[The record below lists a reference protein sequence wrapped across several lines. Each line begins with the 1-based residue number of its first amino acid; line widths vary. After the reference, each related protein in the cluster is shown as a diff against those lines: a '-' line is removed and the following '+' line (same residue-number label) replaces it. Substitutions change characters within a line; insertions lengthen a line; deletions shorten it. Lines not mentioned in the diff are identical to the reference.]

1 MANKKQYN
9 AEQLDKRLEMML
21 RSEALLE
28 RADEHPDARIR
39 AAARLAKS
47 KPPPLSEA
55 ARARIRDRMRQHQP
69 APAQSTAPPR
79 ETSVVRPAASYWQGL
94 AKLAAA
100 VVLVF
105 ALGLGSSTAT
115 ANSLPGDVFY
125 PVKRQIERIELN
137 LAGNAAA
144 RADVYL
150 TQANRRLS
158 ETDALLKRGEFRTD
172 IFEDAASQLAQ
183 AVELAESNRLYT
195 SESGLAAE
203 TRNTYDSLT
212 RTLRE
217 APASADI
224 TARVMTD
231 LEETVF
237 ALSMNTDVI
246 QAPADMQ
253 PQTRPDASPEPAVP
267 AEPAA
272 PATSTALP
280 ATDLP
285 ALDVETPAEVM
296 TAVLTNTPA
305 ATATSTAAP
314 VVVTDEPDQVLYVN
328 ATGRVNVR
336 SGPGTAY
343 DIIGSVS
350 PGMALNVTGSSD
362 GWQQIE
368 FDGGQGWIASFL
380 LSESEPVITDTD
392 DGGGDNGGDS
402 PGNSDFGCDQPGNA
416 CNAPGHSGDS
426 PGNSGNA
433 PGNSGN
439 NPPGHG
445 GNPPGHGGDN
455 PGQGGNPPGR
465 GGDNPGQGG
474 RP

>member
-1 MANKKQYN
+1 MSDKKQYN
-9 AEQLDKRLEMML
+9 ADQLDKRLEMML

-39 AAARLAKS
+39 TAARLAKS
-47 KPPPLSEA
+47 KPPPLSDT
-55 ARARIRDRMRQHQP
+55 ARDRIRDRMRQHQP
-69 APAQSTAPPR
+69 APQQPVSPPR
-79 ETSVVRPAASYWQGL
+79 ETTVVRPAASYWQGL
-94 AKLAAA
+94 AKMAAA

-105 ALGLGSSTAT
+105 ALGLGTSTAT

-125 PVKRQIERIELN
+125 PLKRQIERIELT
-137 LAGNAAA
+137 LADGAAA

-150 TQANRRLS
+150 TQANRRLA

-172 IFEDAASQLAQ
+172 IFEEAASQLAQ
-183 AVELAESNRLYT
+183 AVELAETNRLYT

-217 APASADI
+217 APTSANV
-224 TARVMTD
+224 TAGVID
-231 LEETVF
+231 NLEQTVF

-246 QAPADMQ
+246 QAPAELQ
-253 PQTRPDASPEPAVP
+253 PQTTPESSPE
-267 AEPAA
+267 AA
-272 PATSTALP
+272 TPATSTALP
-280 ATDLP
+280 ATSLP
-285 ALDVETPAEVM
+285 ALGGETPVEVM
-296 TAVLTNTPA
+296 TTVLTNTPA
-305 ATATSTAAP
+305 ATATDTAAP
-314 VVVTDEPDQVLYVN
+314 VVITDEPVQVLYVN
-328 ATGRVNVR
+328 AVARVNIR

-362 GWQQIE
+362 GWQQVE
-368 FDGGQGWIASFL
+368 YDGGEGWIASFL
-380 LSESEPVITDTD
+380 LSESEPVITDAD
-392 DGGGDNGGDS
+392 DDNGNGDS
-402 PGNSDFGCDQPGNA
+402 PGNSDFGCEGPGNS
-416 CNAPGHSGDS
+416 CNA

-439 NPPGHG
+439 NPPGQG
-445 GNPPGHGGDN
+445 GNPPGQSGDN
-455 PGQGGNPPGR
+455 PGQGGNPPG
-465 GGDNPGQGG
+465 QGG